1 MTGSLFVGL
10 KSSIDQVCV
19 RVPTSDSQYSTEQS
33 QIVQINIKPNK
44 LDGIGGIMYNVLEEI
59 GWTEM

>member
-1 MTGSLFVGL
+1 MTGSVFVGL
-10 KSSIDQVCV
+10 RSSIDQVCV

-44 LDGIGGIMYNVLEEI
+44 LDEIGGIMYNVLEEI